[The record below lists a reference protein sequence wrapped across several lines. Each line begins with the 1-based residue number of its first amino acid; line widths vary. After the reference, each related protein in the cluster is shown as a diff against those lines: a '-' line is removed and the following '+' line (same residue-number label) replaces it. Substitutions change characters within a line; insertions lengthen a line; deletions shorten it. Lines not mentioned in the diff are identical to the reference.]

1 MIQRHCRFIHPWH
14 MNIEQAQKMSHVLW
28 TTHVFLS
35 FPYLLKSETQNR
47 GAQFCCV
54 SFVCLFKEPSYGCF
68 LSFVSCSWYQTTK
81 PPILFSPIFYT
92 NVWTN
97 EKFIF
102 FFISSNW
109 EKFVEKIEGNKIRRL
124 VVWCH
129 EQDIAFLNLTWELWS
144 LAIYIIKF

>member
-1 MIQRHCRFIHPWH
+1 
-14 MNIEQAQKMSHVLW
+14 MSHVLW
-28 TTHVFLS
+28 TTYVFLS

-68 LSFVSCSWYQTTK
+68 LSFVLCSWHQTTD
-81 PPILFSPIFYT
+81 LVLPIFFFT
-92 NVWTN
+92 NVWTK

-102 FFISSNW
+102 FFW
-109 EKFVEKIEGNKIRRL
+109 EKFEEKMEKNKIRRL

-129 EQDIAFLNLTWELWS
+129 EQDIAFLTLIWELWS
-144 LAIYIIKF
+144 LAIYILKFLENPLNSNYIGLTFRIGS